1 MDLPWALPAP
11 HLLSCVTWAGCGLLS
26 LSVLLHKMGTVAPF
40 LAHASGAGLASGK
53 GPWAD
58 RLYHPQVQ

>member
-11 HLLSCVTWAGCGLLS
+11 HLLSCVTWAG
-26 LSVLLHKMGTVAPF
+26 SVLLHKMGTVAPF

-58 RLYHPQVQ
+58 RLYYPQVQ